1 MQWVK
6 SIKYLGVTIL
16 QAKEFKCNWDEAKRK
31 LYCNANVIFG
41 RLGTNT
47 APAVLL
53 KLIYSQGVQN
63 LLYGITATSLS
74 AGDLKSMCYAY
85 DSMFYKILNSYDKN
99 VIFQCQY
106 YSGYLSFNVLYE
118 LQRYMFLKKLF
129 ETSFIEIRSEIDCV
143 DVREFSFLKTNYKF
157 MENVSKVKLKMKAW
171 KVFEHCLGSIKA

>member
-6 SIKYLGVTIL
+6 SIKYLGVAIL

-31 LYCNANVIFG
+31 FYCNANVIFG

-74 AGDLKSMCYAY
+74 AGDPKSLCYAY
-85 DSMFYKILNSYDKN
+85 DGMLCKIFNSYDEKSLN
-99 VIFQCQY
+99 VNI
-106 YSGYLSFNVLYE
+106 
-118 LQRYMFLKKLF
+118 
-129 ETSFIEIRSEIDCV
+129 IV
-143 DVREFSFLKTNYKF
+143 D
-157 MENVSKVKLKMKAW
+157 
-171 KVFEHCLGSIKA
+171 I